1 MVAFTFAKI
10 KEGGIFMIIH
20 TKGKSYNH
28 DLDIHNRKIVTPE
41 SAFGILRKTLISN
54 IGQERLKGFLIRF
67 GWEMGVYDAEQAL
80 KEDFTTED
88 LFKQG
93 PIYHC
98 MNGQISGSEY
108 EGRVEIAEHNRI
120 ISLSGTGTW
129 ENSYEALDHLKRFG
143 KSQHPVCYTLIGYA
157 SGFMSTISGQQ
168 VLAKETACIAK
179 GDSSCRWVLKTKDE
193 WDDELTDELPYYNE
207 QPIVKELQY
216 TYEQLLQ
223 QKNTVTRLMEFQK
236 VLTEEIANGSNLQTI
251 IDMVYNLIQIPI
263 LVYDIDL
270 RSIAYSG
277 LSQDE
282 YHKVQDEMNRYLKEN
297 RAIFPQTR
305 KEKHQLPYR
314 KKTIQMDEKG
324 HLIVPILMEKEVFG
338 YCTFLY
344 NDINTV
350 NTEEDYM
357 LLARIANAASL
368 ILLNEKTRFESFAR
382 MKGIFLEQ
390 VLNGTIS
397 SKKEIIS
404 KGRYIG
410 LNLELPYY
418 LAILEYSNQS
428 LALDEEF
435 HFQEKIFETLSQYMK
450 REEINSL
457 IGLYE
462 GNFILFITR
471 EDKEKV
477 NIESVMGG
485 IYKELHKKY
494 PKFTFKMGISNEGHK
509 IENLRQ
515 QYEEASVALRLN
527 TAKQVV
533 LFQSLGIV
541 GLLINSNNRTG
552 IKVLAYQELGPLLN
566 KEDPKMG
573 ELMKTLYIFLLNG
586 GKLEQTLHDLSISMS
601 GLLYRIRKIESIID
615 KDLRH
620 PTDAY
625 QLLLLI
631 ESLIA
636 LGEYR
641 F

>member
-1 MVAFTFAKI
+1 
-10 KEGGIFMIIH
+10 MIIH
-20 TKGKSYNH
+20 TTGKSYNH

-41 SAFGILRKTLISN
+41 SAFGILRKTLVSN

-67 GWEMGVYDAEQAL
+67 GWEMGVYDANQAL
-80 KEDFTTED
+80 KEEFTIED

-108 EGRVEIAEHNRI
+108 EGRAEIDEHNQI
-120 ISLSGTGTW
+120 ISLFGTGTW

-143 KSQHPVCYTLIGYA
+143 IVEHPVCYTLIGYA
-157 SGFMSTISGQQ
+157 SGFMSTISDQQ
-168 VLAKETACIAK
+168 VLAKEVACVGK
-179 GDSSCRWVLKTKDE
+179 GDSECRWVIKSQNE
-193 WDDELTDELPYYNE
+193 WDDELIDELPYYNE
-207 QPIVKELQY
+207 KPIVKELQY
-216 TYEQLLQ
+216 TYEQLLE

-263 LVYDIDL
+263 LVQDIDF

-282 YHKVQDEMNRYLKEN
+282 FNKIQDEMNRYIQEN
-297 RAIFPQTR
+297 RTILPQTR
-305 KEKHQLPYR
+305 KEKHQLPFR
-314 KKTIQMDEKG
+314 KKIIKMDYQE
-324 HLIVPILMEKEVFG
+324 HLIVPFFIEKEVFG

-344 NDINTV
+344 NDMNTV
-350 NTEEDYM
+350 NTEDDYM

-368 ILLNEKTRFESFAR
+368 ILLNEKTRLESYTR

-397 SKKEIIS
+397 SKKEMMV
-404 KGRYIG
+404 KGRYTG

-418 LAILEYSNQS
+418 LAILEYSNPS
-428 LALDEEF
+428 LALEEEF
-435 HFQEKIFETLSQYMK
+435 HFQEKIFETLSQYIK

-471 EDKEKV
+471 EGKEKK
-477 NIESVMGG
+477 NIESIMEGL
-485 IYKELHKKY
+485 YQELNKKY
-494 PKFTFKMGISNEGHK
+494 PKFTFKLGISNEGHK
-509 IENLRQ
+509 IENLKQ

-527 TAKQVV
+527 TAKQVM
-533 LFQSLGIV
+533 LFKSLGIV
-541 GLLINSNNRTG
+541 GLLINSNNRDG
-552 IKVLAYQELGPLLN
+552 IKMLAHQELGPLLH
-566 KEDPKMG
+566 KEDPKMV

-586 GKLEQTLHDLSISMS
+586 GKLEQTLLDLSISMS
-601 GLLYRIRKIESIID
+601 GLLYRIKKIENIID
-615 KDLRH
+615 KDLRN

-636 LGEYR
+636 LGECSL
-641 F
+641 